1 MGIFILGG
9 IVVIVAFCLFKI
21 AAFRKTKS
29 DNTWLKLGVVGV
41 LDYIVLV
48 AGTIGTGILFQ
59 TLYSLGHG

>member
-9 IVVIVAFCLFKI
+9 VVFIVAFALFKVS
-21 AAFRKTKS
+21 AFRKTKHHE
-29 DNTWLKLGVVGV
+29 TWLKIAVVGLV
-41 LDYIVLV
+41 DYIVLV

>member
-9 IVVIVAFCLFKI
+9 VVFIVAFALFKVS
-21 AAFRKTKS
+21 AFRKTKP
-29 DNTWLKLGVVGV
+29 NETWQKIAVVGLV
-41 LDYIVLV
+41 DYIVLV